1 MAALVLWGCAG
12 MLPGAQSSAPPKSDA
27 NAPATSS
34 PAHENSARKFL
45 PPSDL
50 DRVLDANPQPFPAVK
65 PAMPSAPEATEAR
78 PAAKEAAPD
87 AGSAFRIQLDAL
99 SDMDAAQTR
108 KAALEK
114 TLGEKIDMVFDA
126 PYYKLRFGNFATKQ
140 EAEDKLVDLAGK
152 NLQGFIVR

>member
-1 MAALVLWGCAG
+1 
-12 MLPGAQSSAPPKSDA
+12 
-27 NAPATSS
+27 
-34 PAHENSARKFL
+34 
-45 PPSDL
+45 L
-50 DRVLDANPQPFPAVK
+50 DRVLDANPQPFPVVK
-65 PAMPSAPEATEAR
+65 PATPPASEAPETR
-78 PAAKEAAPD
+78 PAAKEAPAA

-114 TLGEKIDMVFDA
+114 ILGEKIDMVFDA